1 MISGKATVNNRVGLH
16 LAAAS
21 AVVEASMRFKAR
33 ITVAKDRK
41 KRNAR
46 SVLDLLMLEAV
57 TGTEL
62 TIEADGEDEKEALA
76 ALLDVFARN
85 FGEK

>member
-1 MISGKATVNNRVGLH
+1 MISAKATIKNRVGLH

-21 AVVEASMRFKAR
+21 AVVETSMRFKAK
-33 ITVAKDRK
+33 ITLAKDKK

-57 TGTEL
+57 TGTVL
-62 TIEADGEDEKEALA
+62 TIEADGEDENEALA
-76 ALLDVFARN
+76 ALLEVFAQN

>member
-1 MISGKATVNNRVGLH
+1 MISGKATVKNRVGLH

-21 AVVEASMRFKAR
+21 AVVETSMRFKAR
-33 ITVAKDRK
+33 ITVAKDQK
-41 KRNAR
+41 KRNAL

-57 TGTEL
+57 PGTQL
-62 TIEADGEDEKEALA
+62 TIEADGEDEREALA
-76 ALLDVFARN
+76 ALVELFDQN